1 MGDTVGDV
9 VDLEARRK
17 DDDEYV
23 WQCSCGNAVW
33 LLDARGW
40 IQCAE
45 CRRYMGG
52 YWDWLA

>member
-1 MGDTVGDV
+1 MGDV